1 MPPAPP
7 VPPQA
12 PPPPLTPPTP
22 PPPPH
27 PPLVPGFVAA
37 ASLVEVRAQLDAS
50 NTTKAPLSLQLHE
63 GAHFPLGGE
72 QLRVSGFN
80 LTLHST
86 GVGAA
91 LDGQHLSRLL
101 LVEGGAALRLHNV
114 HLVNGAAVRGGG
126 GLRLT
131 EGSTCTMTSCTITH
145 CKTGDQRGLTGH
157 QEGGALYVHGASHC
171 TMSDCTLAHCRAAQG
186 GGACFQLDSTCMMT
200 NCTIANCSASIGSGG
215 GLLSIR
221 SSGISLTDC
230 GIVSC
235 HANSEGAGVCSSR
248 TIGDPFG

>member
-1 MPPAPP
+1 M
-7 VPPQA
+7 
-12 PPPPLTPPTP
+12 
-22 PPPPH
+22 
-27 PPLVPGFVAA
+27 
-37 ASLVEVRAQLDAS
+37 QLDAS

-86 GVGAA
+86 GIGAT

-114 HLVNGAAVRGGG
+114 HLVNGASLREGG

-131 EGSTCTMTSCTITH
+131 EGSTCTMMSCTITH
-145 CKTGDQRGLTGH
+145 SKTGDRRGVG
-157 QEGGALYVHGASHC
+157 EGGGLYVHGGSRC
-171 TMSDCTLAHCRAAQG
+171 TMSNCTLTHCRAAQG
-186 GGACFQLDSTCMMT
+186 GGACFQLQSTCVMT
-200 NCTIANCSASIGSGG
+200 SCAIANCSASVGSGG
-215 GLLSIR
+215 GLLSITD
-221 SSGISLTDC
+221 SALSLTDC

-235 HANSEGAGVCSSR
+235 HAAMEGAGVCSS
-248 TIGDPFG
+248 PEP